1 MGNLTD
7 NKDVNNTLRSKANA
21 IYDEI
26 SAISPTLDR
35 ITLDDDKFNAWRNM
49 TPDNLHNLIVLP
61 GSSEEYV
68 SSFLCEIKDEIE
80 SQGYYEY

>member
-7 NKDVNNTLRSKANA
+7 NKDVNNTLMRKANA

-49 TPDNLHNLIVLP
+49 TPDNLRNRILLP
-61 GSSEEYV
+61 RSSEKDI
-68 SSFLCEIKDEIE
+68 STFLREIKREMRG
-80 SQGYYEY
+80 QGYYEY